1 MITKQLKKIK
11 ETKMDI
17 LRNSYPQEMIEKNTD
32 SVNRNDMTLE
42 LKQKLQYHQFQIK
55 KIEGIMELL
64 ERNQDFVKMIDLF
77 REIH

>member
-1 MITKQLKKIK
+1 
-11 ETKMDI
+11 MDI
-17 LRNSYPQEMIEKNTD
+17 LRNSYPQEMIEK
-32 SVNRNDMTLE
+32 SGSSINRNDMLSE

-77 REIH
+77 KEIH